1 MYEVLR
7 ENDATLTA
15 DQASQAVI
23 TIRDLQRSSMSRD
36 DVPPDLYGDASAF
49 FAKKFNAELKEA
61 PEFNTLLQKVSN
73 HPNYLLLG
81 KTSSKKCYKLIFS
94 RNADS

>member
-1 MYEVLR
+1 MLR

-61 PEFNTLLQKVSN
+61 PEFNMLLQKVSN
-73 HPNYLLLG
+73 HPKHIFG
-81 KTSSKKCYKLIFS
+81 KTSRK
-94 RNADS
+94 

>member
-1 MYEVLR
+1 MLQLTFATSLESVYEVLR

-61 PEFNTLLQKVSN
+61 PEFNMLLQKVSFDI
-73 HPNYLLLG
+73 
-81 KTSSKKCYKLIFS
+81 SM
-94 RNADS
+94 DSQ